1 MNQLINSLFL
11 TVSFILLTLFNACS
25 DVSFSPDSSKAG
37 GGALVGLNS
46 GNGANNGN
54 GVNNGQGTANNSN
67 VIDNTTDQGMAP
79 FGDRLREV
87 SYRRKKQFAAL
98 ELDGELVCEI
108 DFNHNH
114 IHLVREGGFANMVNV
129 ELITGPALIIVMAS
143 LKTYCLHASAVATP
157 QGNLVFVGESGVGKS
172 TLAWQAGDAWQQT
185 ADDIIPV
192 LYEKGRS
199 GVRLSADFP
208 QLKLE
213 NAKAPGVVASDGTID
228 YIFRIRPEP
237 SKTIEFKKLSK
248 AEGML
253 QFVRHTVGAKLFDT
267 SMMKRHTKFANYVV
281 NKVVFIE
288 LAYPRDLLGLTDLRE
303 EILEYLKTI

>member
-1 MNQLINSLFL
+1 MLLQTPSRFL
-11 TVSFILLTLFNACS
+11 QAFRVDEAPVELVVEASMAVQEHL
-25 DVSFSPDSSKAG
+25 DKDPEEKAPK
-37 GGALVGLNS
+37 VCY
-46 GNGANNGN
+46 
-54 GVNNGQGTANNSN
+54 QGH
-67 VIDNTTDQGMAP
+67 AP

-87 SYRRKKQFAAL
+87 TYRRRKHNASI

-108 DFNHNH
+108 DFSHNH
-114 IHLVREGGFANMVNV
+114 IHLVRDGGFTDLLNV
-129 ELITGPALIIVMAS
+129 ELVTGPAMIIVMAS

-157 QGNLVFVGESGVGKS
+157 VGNLVFIGESGVGKS
-172 TLAWQAGDAWQQT
+172 TLAWQAGEAWQQT

-213 NAKAPGVVASDGTID
+213 NAKAPGDVNSEGNID
-228 YIFRIRPEP
+228 FILRIRPEP
-237 SKTIEFKKLSK
+237 SNTIEFRKLSK
-248 AEGML
+248 AEAML
-253 QFVRHTVGAKLFDT
+253 QFVRHTVGAKLFDAP
-267 SMMKRHTKFANYVV
+267 MMKRHTKFANYVV

-288 LAYPRDLLGLTDLRE
+288 LSYPRDLLGLTDLRE

>member
-1 MNQLINSLFL
+1 MIIISTQNSFDWSQATVYKFGGEHVLLQTPSNFL
-11 TVSFILLTLFNACS
+11 QAF
-25 DVSFSPDSSKAG
+25 
-37 GGALVGLNS
+37 LVGEAPVELVVEASMAVQEYLDRTPEQN
-46 GNGANNGN
+46 A
-54 GVNNGQGTANNSN
+54 TK
-67 VIDNTTDQGMAP
+67 IHYQGMAP

-237 SKTIEFKKLSK
+237 SKTIEFRKLAK

>member
-1 MNQLINSLFL
+1 MIIISTQNSFDWSQATVYKFGEENVLLQTPSRFL
-11 TVSFILLTLFNACS
+11 QKFLVDEAPVELVVEASMAVQEFL
-25 DVSFSPDSSKAG
+25 DRSPEQQATKIHY
-37 GGALVGLNS
+37 
-46 GNGANNGN
+46 
-54 GVNNGQGTANNSN
+54 QG
-67 VIDNTTDQGMAP
+67 DAP

-87 SYRRKKQFAAL
+87 TYRRKKQFAAL

-114 IHLVREGGFANMVNV
+114 IHLVRDGGFANMVNV

-172 TLAWQAGDAWQQT
+172 TLAWQAGEAWQQT

-192 LYEKGRS
+192 IYEKGRS
-199 GVRLSADFP
+199 GVRLSANFP

-213 NAKAPGVVASDGTID
+213 NAKAPGVVTSDANID

-253 QFVRHTVGAKLFDT
+253 QFVRHTVGAKLFDMA
-267 SMMKRHTKFANYVV
+267 MMKRHTKFANYVV
-281 NKVVFIE
+281 NKVIFIE